1 MEDRNPLKR
10 SFDEINSSKP
20 PDMGSNGHHNTVK
33 DLSFSTDTTNFI
45 PREYQLKV
53 FEVAK
58 KRNTIAVLETGAGK
72 TMIAVM
78 LIKDIAQSIKSN
90 GDKKSIIFLAPT
102 VHLQYDVI
110 NINSNFKVGEYYGA
124 IGVDEWNLNC
134 WEKEINQND
143 YAVFLQFIFS
153 LFCTVI
159 VFHFW
164 LQLTFTPCFLT
175 VHGQLTV
182 SRDSTLLLSFP
193 VLVMTPQI
201 LLDALRKAFLRLEM
215 DFYHKS
221 NHKPKIFGMTASPV
235 VRKGV
240 SSAMDCE
247 VQISELESILDS
259 QIYTIEDRTEMEVY
273 VPSAKESVRFYD
285 QSRFSSL
292 DLKAKMEV
300 SWSKF
305 DASLSKLQGSMP
317 NCYKDMDD
325 KFKTLRKQLSNY
337 HAKILYC
344 LDELGLICAYEAVKV
359 SLENVPN
366 AKEECE
372 IYRQSSLQCKYFL
385 EELLCLIGESLPL
398 GDRSL
403 LDCGFD
409 YSKAVDSDYI
419 SPKLHEL
426 LQLFVSLG
434 AATRVLCLIF
444 VDRIIAAKVVERF
457 VKKVTYLDHLTV
469 SYLTGSNT
477 SVDSLAPTMQKEILE
492 SFRCGKINLLFATDV
507 VEEGIHVPNCSCVIR
522 FDLPKTV
529 RSYVQ
534 SRGRARQNDSQ
545 FVMMLERG
553 NIKQRDQIYD
563 IIRSESSMTDTAIK
577 RDPDGCFLRSCTFEK
592 TNSYTVDTT
601 GASVTVDSSVSLIHH
616 YCEKLPLD
624 KYYTPK
630 PIFKYKLSEKSC
642 ECELTL
648 PSNAA
653 FQSIVGPAS
662 RNKNLAKQLVCL
674 EACKKLH
681 QMGALDD
688 HLLPYIDETSVK
700 NLIAKNQESGAGF
713 KQIGIKALIWQM
725 APVSQ
730 QIDKKFDG
738 IRDFIKD
745 STDQAG
751 NGLLKRILD
760 LNDHRIL
767 HPSIQLEIKEV
778 ALSCE
783 KMSDCEYGTTK
794 RKELHGTIPIRA
806 LYGSWG
812 ENLNDVILHAYKFD
826 FACNIVSEIYS
837 GFVLLIDSKLDDD
850 VGNFEL
856 ELYLVS
862 KTVKATVSSC
872 GLVHLDAEQMFK
884 AKCFQEFFF
893 NGLFGKLFVKSQS
906 SGTIREFLLQKETK
920 SLWSASNMYL
930 LLPIETLN
938 SSSQESWRINWKG
951 LDACASV
958 VEFLK
963 KNSFLSL
970 KRCNGY
976 EGNPS
981 PGWTSSSERNCKDTD
996 SIHFANCSIEANN
1009 LKDKVVLAIHTGRI
1023 YSTVKVVRDKS
1034 AKSPFDGNDDPAS
1047 SGYTSFADYFCKKY
1061 GIVLKHPGQPL
1072 LRLKQSH
1079 NPHNLLVNFNDEGS
1093 SGKASR
1099 AGHVIGKPQMHVH
1112 IPPELLVSI
1121 DIPRDILKSLYLLP
1135 SLMQRLESLMLAAQ
1149 LRAEIDCHSSSYHI
1163 SISLIL
1169 EALTTLRCCENF
1181 SMERLELLGDSVLKY
1196 AVSCYLFLTYPEIHE
1211 GQLSARRSLAVCNST
1226 LHKLGT
1232 DRKLQGYIRDS
1243 AFDPRRWIAPGQLSI
1258 RPVPCQC
1265 GVDTLEVPLDG
1276 KYFTNNPKVVVGK
1289 LCDMGHRWTGSK
1301 TIADCVEALIGAY
1314 YIGGGL
1320 DAALHMM
1327 KWLKIDADLEPSLVL
1342 KAINSASL
1350 RSYVPKNNEI
1360 NDLESK
1366 ICYEF
1371 SVKFLLQEAITHASV
1386 QEFYCYQDRVSLI
1399 SLLELNFQQ
1408 RLEFLG
1414 DSVLDLLITW
1424 HLYQSHKDI
1433 DPGELT
1439 DLRSASVNNENFA
1452 QVAVRHNLYKHF
1464 QHCSTLLLSQIT
1476 EYVKSFP
1483 EPSDAT
1489 SSGSG
1494 NKAPKALGDLVES
1507 IAGAIL
1513 IDTKLNL
1520 DEVWRIFKPLL
1531 SPIVTPDKLEL
1542 PPQRELNELCD
1553 SLGYFIKEIC
1563 THKGEK
1569 VHAELTLQLEDVLLI
1584 GQGYDQSRKTAR
1596 GKAALQL
1603 LKELEKRGICK
1614 GASKTR
1620 KLGPDILGDSSS
1632 VELGDNDCRK
1642 ITDEELPEPTADKK
1656 QKISE
1661 VRAPAR
1667 DSSMKACSLTLAT
1680 QGSWLFFRIVHVSH
1694 LMTESGVIEPID
1706 MKKGGPRNSLFQLCK
1721 TMLWPMPT
1729 FQTTEHKSR
1738 SPMVFGE
1745 GSDQRKGFNSY
1756 TSNITLHIPGSGNIE
1771 CSGDPRADKK
1781 SSFDSAA
1788 VVMIYELQ
1796 RQGSLLVSG
1805 PVISCRDLTSVEEW

>member
-1 MEDRNPLKR
+1 MDSPMEDRNPLKR

-102 VHLQYDVI
+102 VHLVHQQYDVI

-143 YAVFLQFIFS
+143 
-153 LFCTVI
+153 
-159 VFHFW
+159 
-164 LQLTFTPCFLT
+164 
-175 VHGQLTV
+175 
-182 SRDSTLLLSFP
+182 

-215 DFYHKS
+215 VCFIVFDECHHATGNHPYTKIMKDFYHKS

-700 NLIAKNQESGAGF
+700 NLIAKNQESGA
-713 KQIGIKALIWQM
+713 
-725 APVSQ
+725 
-730 QIDKKFDG
+730 
-738 IRDFIKD
+738 
-745 STDQAG
+745 
-751 NGLLKRILD
+751 
-760 LNDHRIL
+760 
-767 HPSIQLEIKEV
+767 
-778 ALSCE
+778 
-783 KMSDCEYGTTK
+783 GTTK

-1386 QEFYCYQDRVSLI
+1386 QEFYCYQ
-1399 SLLELNFQQ
+1399 

-1680 QGSWLFFRIVHVSH
+1680 Q
-1694 LMTESGVIEPID
+1694 VIEPID

-1796 RQGSLLVSG
+1796 RQGKIIIAGS
-1805 PVISCRDLTSVEEW
+1805 

>member
-1 MEDRNPLKR
+1 MDSPMEDRNPLKR
-10 SFDEINSSKP
+10 SFDEINSSNP

-102 VHLQYDVI
+102 VHLVHQQYDVI

-143 YAVFLQFIFS
+143 
-153 LFCTVI
+153 
-159 VFHFW
+159 
-164 LQLTFTPCFLT
+164 
-175 VHGQLTV
+175 
-182 SRDSTLLLSFP
+182 

-215 DFYHKS
+215 VCFIVFDECHHATGNHPYTKIMKDFYHKS

-477 SVDSLAPTMQKEILE
+477 SVDSLAPKMQKEILE

-700 NLIAKNQESGAGF
+700 NLIAKNQESGAG
-713 KQIGIKALIWQM
+713 
-725 APVSQ
+725 
-730 QIDKKFDG
+730 
-738 IRDFIKD
+738 
-745 STDQAG
+745 
-751 NGLLKRILD
+751 
-760 LNDHRIL
+760 
-767 HPSIQLEIKEV
+767 
-778 ALSCE
+778 
-783 KMSDCEYGTTK
+783 TTK

-938 SSSQESWRINWKG
+938 SSSQESWIINWKG

-1289 LCDMGHRWTGSK
+1289 LCDMGHRWMGSK

-1360 NDLESK
+1360 KDLESK

-1386 QEFYCYQDRVSLI
+1386 QEFYCY
-1399 SLLELNFQQ
+1399 Q

-1680 QGSWLFFRIVHVSH
+1680 Q
-1694 LMTESGVIEPID
+1694 VIEPID

-1796 RQGSLLVSG
+1796 RQGKIIIAGS
-1805 PVISCRDLTSVEEW
+1805 